1 MKPHT
6 TVLLAA
12 LLFAQA
18 AQCIPTRQF
27 DQFFPGWNSLIQKL
41 LREKCSE
48 QLKTYKSEIMPVG
61 PDVGLS
67 SLVTPVID
75 CLLTEFPEFR
85 KTELAASA
93 VILGAMPTILQTIG
107 SLTVEMALLSLRRP
121 FLSFLLAA
129 GSPAVQTMKSGQF
142 SETLAAFVEKGE
154 STRLP
159 GFRWTAIPR
168 PLRPLVSVVEY
179 ILVGGAVANV
189 VMLAYQLGVHAIVVF
204 APETIFMLPLWT
216 FLAVIIHVGGVIAL
230 HFRVKIVS
238 ASPTLSRRRDSGFAA
253 WVPNEV
259 IPSGLQPTRHLQW
272 REENIGFLAM
282 SWLLGIGTLAHVVFG
297 TLIFSSLLF
306 FSVIDAV
313 TIVGRYAASALIC
326 RAIVR
331 VELSGMGQI
340 NMDGGTDEIYVQANS
355 KDRNDDG
362 RVDIPLA

>member
-1 MKPHT
+1 
-6 TVLLAA
+6 
-12 LLFAQA
+12 
-18 AQCIPTRQF
+18 
-27 DQFFPGWNSLIQKL
+27 
-41 LREKCSE
+41 
-48 QLKTYKSEIMPVG
+48 
-61 PDVGLS
+61 
-67 SLVTPVID
+67 
-75 CLLTEFPEFR
+75 
-85 KTELAASA
+85 
-93 VILGAMPTILQTIG
+93 
-107 SLTVEMALLSLRRP
+107 
-121 FLSFLLAA
+121 
-129 GSPAVQTMKSGQF
+129 
-142 SETLAAFVEKGE
+142 
-154 STRLP
+154 
-159 GFRWTAIPR
+159 
-168 PLRPLVSVVEY
+168 
-179 ILVGGAVANV
+179 VGGAVANV

-238 ASPTLSRRRDSGFAA
+238 ASPTVSRRRDSGFAA

-340 NMDGGTDEIYVQANS
+340 NLDGGPDEIYVQANS

-362 RVDIPLA
+362 RVNIPLA